1 MNVKRL
7 IATAVAGAAMAVA
20 SQASQAATI
29 VSGAEYV
36 DGAAGTYL
44 GSYNPLA
51 GLTVPGDV
59 DNGTFQHTNIGGDTV
74 PGTDFND
81 FWVFDLA
88 PVGGSG
94 SVSAD
99 FTRFTA
105 ILNFNGALWTAGAGT
120 TCGAAAGSGCTA
132 VAPGMKLLD
141 ATASTDRWE
150 IVASNLSAGRYIIQV
165 TGTSRTDGIS
175 SYSGQLA
182 FVPEPGTLA
191 LLGMGLLAIGA
202 SVRRR
207 TN

>member
-1 MNVKRL
+1 
-7 IATAVAGAAMAVA
+7 
-20 SQASQAATI
+20 
-29 VSGAEYV
+29 V

-51 GLTVPGDV
+51 GLTNPGDV
-59 DNGTFQHTNIGGDTV
+59 DNGTFQHTNISDTV
-74 PGTDFND
+74 GTGNPFNN

-88 PVGGSG
+88 PEGGQG

-105 ILNFNGALWTAGAGT
+105 VLNFNGALWTAGT
-120 TCGAAAGSGCTA
+120 PTSCGAAAGSGCTS
-132 VAPGMKLLD
+132 VTPGVKLLD
-141 ATASTDRWE
+141 ATSFTDRWE
-150 IVASNLSAGRYIIQV
+150 IVASNLAAGRYIIQI
-165 TGTSRTDGIS
+165 TGTTRTDGAS

-182 FVPEPGTLA
+182 FVPEPGSLA
-191 LLGMGLLAIGA
+191 LLGMGLLALGA